1 MSVPSR
7 QRKDMT
13 DPEAEKENIKMKKS
27 NAILKDENLQRKRGT
42 SAGEKIEKKK
52 KKINPMRSKTQNSKN
67 QLEKKKG
74 KSKIIQLGKKKEEST
89 KNNLAKQ
96 SKGNSE
102 TKRKTN
108 KVL

>member
-52 KKINPMRSKTQNSKN
+52 RRTDQ
-67 QLEKKKG
+67 E
-74 KSKIIQLGKKKEEST
+74 
-89 KNNLAKQ
+89 NLLFI
-96 SKGNSE
+96 SV
-102 TKRKTN
+102 RRIF
-108 KVL
+108 L